1 MYLAI
6 DEKGNDPCIWIEHSI
21 FNVNKIGVILTLVC
35 VDQRYPATL
44 KRSEP
49 NYLGVGS
56 FPRPLVKGSEDT
68 GYEVVLHHGKFKLL
82 NHYNFFS
89 ISGLHVPISFV
100 ARASGRVNYACQ
112 GLNNFW
118 RELEQ

>member
-35 VDQRYPATL
+35 VDQRYPAAL
-44 KRSEP
+44 KRSEL
-49 NYLGVGS
+49 NYLGVGC

-68 GYEVVLHHGKFKLL
+68 GYEVVAQYGKFKLL
-82 NHYNFFS
+82 NHCSKICFDQCVGFLY
-89 ISGLHVPISFV
+89 LTM
-100 ARASGRVNYACQ
+100 RAKD
-112 GLNNFW
+112 
-118 RELEQ
+118 